1 MNGFGGQMTV
11 MPMFPLGTVLMPAMP
26 LPLRI
31 FEPRY
36 LKLLG
41 DLMGSD
47 NPEFGVVL
55 IERGTEVGGGDQRM
69 QLGTIASVINIGT
82 TEEFYGL
89 ESVGTQRF
97 KVTTWLPDDP
107 YPVAVIELIPDL
119 VWDDRLSE
127 SKIQLE
133 TRVRQLLAFASEFT
147 NLQFG
152 ADTALSDDPMEACWQ
167 LAGILPI
174 GELDQ
179 LDLLGS
185 ESAEE
190 LIARTNDIVTTA
202 DQTLHSIMDQQ
213 DDWDKPGF
221 E

>member
-1 MNGFGGQMTV
+1 
-11 MPMFPLGTVLMPAMP
+11 MP

-41 DLMGSD
+41 DLMGSE

-55 IERGTEVGGGDQRM
+55 IVRGAEVGGDDQRM
-69 QLGTIASVINIGT
+69 KLGTIASVINIGT

-97 KVTTWLPDDP
+97 KVTNWLPDDP
-107 YPVAVIELIPDL
+107 YPLAVIELIPDL
-119 VWDDRLSE
+119 IWDDALLK
-127 SKIQLE
+127 SKNQLE
-133 TRVRQLLAFASEFT
+133 VRVRQLLAFASEFT

-152 ADTALSDDPMEACWQ
+152 ADIALSNDPIEACWQ

-179 LDLLGS
+179 LDLLSS
-185 ESAEE
+185 ESTEE
-190 LIARTNDIVTTA
+190 LISRTNEIVTTA

-213 DDWDKPGF
+213 EDWDNPGF

>member
-1 MNGFGGQMTV
+1 
-11 MPMFPLGTVLMPAMP
+11 MFPLGTVLLPAMP

-41 DLMGSD
+41 DLMGSE

-69 QLGTIASVINIGT
+69 QIGTIASVINIGT

-97 KVTTWLPDDP
+97 KVTSWLPDDP
-107 YPVAVIELIPDL
+107 YPLAVIELIPDL
-119 VWDDRLSE
+119 IWDDSLLE
-127 SKIQLE
+127 AKNQLE
-133 TRVRQLLAFASEFT
+133 VKVRQLLAFASEFT

-152 ADTALSDDPMEACWQ
+152 ATTELSDDPMDACWQ

-179 LDLLGS
+179 LDLLSS

-190 LIARTNDIVTTA
+190 LIARTHEIVSTA
-202 DQTLHSIMDQQ
+202 DQTLRSIMEQQ
-213 DDWDKPGF
+213 DGWQEPNF
-221 E
+221 

>member
-1 MNGFGGQMTV
+1 MTV
-11 MPMFPLGTVLMPAMP
+11 MPMFPLGSVLLPAMP

-41 DLMGSD
+41 DLMGSES
-47 NPEFGVVL
+47 PEFGVVL
-55 IERGTEVGGGDQRM
+55 IERGTEVGGGEQRM

-107 YPVAVIELIPDL
+107 YPLAVIELIPDL
-119 VWDDRLSE
+119 VWDDRLLE
-127 SKIQLE
+127 SKNQLE
-133 TRVRQLLAFASEFT
+133 IKVRQLLAFASEFT

-152 ADTALSDDPMEACWQ
+152 SAIELSEDPMDSCWQ

-179 LDLLGS
+179 LDLLAC
-185 ESAEE
+185 ESTEE
-190 LIARTNDIVTTA
+190 LISRTGDIVATA
-202 DQTLHSIMDQQ
+202 DQTLRSIMERQDQ
-213 DDWDKPGF
+213 WDGPDI
-221 E
+221 EQ

>member
-1 MNGFGGQMTV
+1 
-11 MPMFPLGTVLMPAMP
+11 MPMFPLGTVLLPAMP

-41 DLMGSD
+41 DLMGSE

-69 QLGTIASVINIGT
+69 QIGTIASVINIGT

-97 KVTTWLPDDP
+97 KVTNWLPDDP

-119 VWDDRLSE
+119 IWDDSLLE
-127 SKIQLE
+127 AKNQLE
-133 TRVRQLLAFASEFT
+133 VRVRQLLAFASEFT

-152 ADTALSDDPMEACWQ
+152 ANTELSVDPMDACWQ

-174 GELDQ
+174 GEMDQ
-179 LDLLGS
+179 LDLLSS

-190 LIARTNDIVTTA
+190 LIARTNEIVSTA
-202 DQTLHSIMDQQ
+202 DETLRSIMEQQ
-213 DDWDKPGF
+213 DDWDAPNL
-221 E
+221 

>member
-1 MNGFGGQMTV
+1 
-11 MPMFPLGTVLMPAMP
+11 MP

-41 DLMGSD
+41 DLMASD

-55 IERGTEVGGGDQRM
+55 IERGAEVGGDDQRM
-69 QLGTIASVINIGT
+69 KLGTIASVINIGT

-107 YPVAVIELIPDL
+107 YPLAVIELIPDL
-119 VWDDRLSE
+119 IWDDALLK
-127 SKIQLE
+127 SKNQLE
-133 TRVRQLLAFASEFT
+133 VRVRQLLAFASEFT

-152 ADTALSDDPMEACWQ
+152 ADIALSDDPIEACWQ

-179 LDLLGS
+179 LDLLSS
-185 ESAEE
+185 ESTEE
-190 LIARTNDIVTTA
+190 LISRTNEIVTTA

-213 DDWDKPGF
+213 EDWDNPGF

>member
-1 MNGFGGQMTV
+1 MTV
-11 MPMFPLGTVLMPAMP
+11 IPMFPLGSVLLPAMP

-41 DLMGSD
+41 DLMGSP

-55 IERGTEVGGGDQRM
+55 IERGAEVGGGDERM
-69 QLGTIASVINIGT
+69 QLGTIAAVTNIGT

-89 ESVGTQRF
+89 ESVGTTRF
-97 KVTTWLPDDP
+97 RVKTWLPDDP
-107 YPVAVIELIPDL
+107 YPLADIELVPDL
-119 VWDDRLSE
+119 VWDDRLLA
-127 SKIQLE
+127 SKHQLE
-133 TRVRQLLAFASEFT
+133 TKVRQLLAFASEFT

-152 ADTALSDDPMEACWQ
+152 ADTELSDDPMQACWQ

-179 LDLLGS
+179 LDLLSS

-190 LIARTNDIVTTA
+190 LISRTSEIVATA
-202 DQTLHSIMDQQ
+202 DQTLRSIMEQQ
-213 DDWDKPGF
+213 DEWDGPGF
-221 E
+221 EQ

>member
-1 MNGFGGQMTV
+1 MTV
-11 MPMFPLGTVLMPAMP
+11 MPMFPLGSVLMPAMP

-41 DLMGSD
+41 DLLGSE
-47 NPEFGVVL
+47 NPQFGVVL
-55 IERGTEVGGGDQRM
+55 IERGLEVGGGEMRM
-69 QLGTIASVINIGT
+69 ALGTIASVTNIGT

-107 YPVAVIELIPDL
+107 YPLAVIEFIPDL
-119 VWDDRLSE
+119 IWDDTLLD
-127 SKIQLE
+127 SKNQLE
-133 TRVRQLLAFASEFT
+133 TKVRQLLAFASEFT

-152 ADTALSDDPMEACWQ
+152 ATTALSDDPMEACWQ

-179 LDLLGS
+179 MDLLS
-185 ESAEE
+185 SASAEE
-190 LIARTNDIVTTA
+190 LISRTFEIVTTA
-202 DQTLHSIMDQQ
+202 DQTLRDIMDQQ
-213 DDWDKPGF
+213 GEWESPTL
-221 E
+221 

>member
-1 MNGFGGQMTV
+1 
-11 MPMFPLGTVLMPAMP
+11 MP

-41 DLMGSD
+41 DLMGSE

-69 QLGTIASVINIGT
+69 QIGTIASVINIGT

-107 YPVAVIELIPDL
+107 YPVAVIEFIPDL
-119 VWDDRLSE
+119 VWDDALLE
-127 SKIQLE
+127 TKNQLE
-133 TRVRQLLAFASEFT
+133 VRVRQLLAFASEIT

-152 ADTALSDDPMEACWQ
+152 AAVELSDDPMDACWQ

-179 LDLLGS
+179 MDLLSS

-190 LIARTNDIVTTA
+190 LIARTNEIVTTA
-202 DQTLHSIMDQQ
+202 DKTLRSIMEQQ
-213 DDWDKPGF
+213 GDWDAPNL
-221 E
+221 

>member
-1 MNGFGGQMTV
+1 MTV
-11 MPMFPLGTVLMPAMP
+11 IPMFPLGSVLLPAMP

-41 DLMGSD
+41 DLMGSE

-69 QLGTIASVINIGT
+69 QIGTIASVINIGT

-97 KVTTWLPDDP
+97 KVTNWLPDDP
-107 YPVAVIELIPDL
+107 YPLAVIELIPDL
-119 VWDDRLSE
+119 IWDNSLLE
-127 SKIQLE
+127 AKNQLE

-152 ADTALSDDPMEACWQ
+152 AAVELSDDPMDSCWQ

-179 LDLLGS
+179 LDLLSS

-190 LIARTNDIVTTA
+190 LIARTNEIVTTA
-202 DQTLHSIMDQQ
+202 DQTLRSIIDQTKGWQ
-213 DDWDKPGF
+213 EPNS
-221 E
+221 

>member
-1 MNGFGGQMTV
+1 MTV
-11 MPMFPLGTVLMPAMP
+11 MPMFPLGSVLLPAMP

-41 DLMGSD
+41 DLMGSE

-69 QLGTIASVINIGT
+69 QIGTIASVINIGT

-97 KVTTWLPDDP
+97 KVTSWLPDDP
-107 YPVAVIELIPDL
+107 YPVAVIEFIPDL
-119 VWDDRLSE
+119 IWDDDLSE
-127 SKIQLE
+127 AKNQLE
-133 TRVRQLLAFASEFT
+133 VRVRQLLVFASEFT

-152 ADTALSDDPMEACWQ
+152 AAVELSEDPMDSCWQ

-179 LDLLGS
+179 LDLLSSG
-185 ESAEE
+185 SAEE
-190 LIARTNDIVTTA
+190 LIARTNEIVTTA
-202 DQTLHSIMDQQ
+202 DQTLRSIMDQQ

>member
-1 MNGFGGQMTV
+1 
-11 MPMFPLGTVLMPAMP
+11 MFPLGSVLLPAMP

-41 DLMGSD
+41 DLMGSE

-69 QLGTIASVINIGT
+69 RIGTIASVVNIGT

-97 KVTTWLPDDP
+97 KVITWLPDDP
-107 YPVAVIELIPDL
+107 YPVAVIEFIPDL
-119 VWDDRLSE
+119 IWDHSLLE
-127 SKIQLE
+127 AKNQLE
-133 TRVRQLLAFASEFT
+133 VRVRQLLAFASEFT

-152 ADTALSDDPMEACWQ
+152 AAVELSDDPMDACWQ

-179 LDLLGS
+179 VDLLSS
-185 ESAEE
+185 ESAQE
-190 LIARTNDIVTTA
+190 LIARTNEIVTTA
-202 DQTLHSIMDQQ
+202 DQTLRSIMERQGE
-213 DDWDKPGF
+213 WEEPSL
-221 E
+221 

>member
-1 MNGFGGQMTV
+1 
-11 MPMFPLGTVLMPAMP
+11 MP

-41 DLMGSD
+41 DLMGSE

-69 QLGTIASVINIGT
+69 QIGTIASVVNIGT

-97 KVTTWLPDDP
+97 KVTNWLPDDP
-107 YPVAVIELIPDL
+107 YPVAVIEFIPDL
-119 VWDDRLSE
+119 VWDNSLLE
-127 SKIQLE
+127 AKNQLE
-133 TRVRQLLAFASEFT
+133 IRVRQLLAFASEFT

-152 ADTALSDDPMEACWQ
+152 AAVELSDNPMDSCWQ

-179 LDLLGS
+179 LDLLRCD
-185 ESAEE
+185 SAEE
-190 LIARTNDIVTTA
+190 LIARTNEIVTTA
-202 DQTLHSIMDQQ
+202 DQTLRSIMEQQ
-213 DDWDKPGF
+213 GDWDAPNL
-221 E
+221 

>member
-1 MNGFGGQMTV
+1 
-11 MPMFPLGTVLMPAMP
+11 
-26 LPLRI
+26 
-31 FEPRY
+31 
-36 LKLLG
+36 
-41 DLMGSD
+41 MGSE

-69 QLGTIASVINIGT
+69 QIGTIASVINIGT

-107 YPVAVIELIPDL
+107 YPVAVIEFIPDL
-119 VWDDRLSE
+119 VWNDGLLE
-127 SKIQLE
+127 AKNQLE
-133 TRVRQLLAFASEFT
+133 VRVRQLLAFASEFT

-152 ADTALSDDPMEACWQ
+152 AATELSNDPMDSCWQ

-179 LDLLGS
+179 LDLLSS
-185 ESAEE
+185 ESAAE
-190 LIARTNDIVTTA
+190 LIARTNEIVTTA
-202 DQTLHSIMDQQ
+202 DQTLRSIMEQQ
-213 DDWDKPGF
+213 GDWDTPNL
-221 E
+221 